1 MNSALTLSP
10 AKSRASLWRRCWLLA
25 MLLTCLLA
33 GAATPAWAQSAAA
46 DSAAAKNG
54 AVNSVAGLAAP
65 AHPAAAPGAADKGGN
80 RYMLQLFSGLLVVLV
95 SIVVL
100 AIVAKRFNRW
110 QPAGAG
116 NLKILGG
123 MSMGGREKV
132 VLVQAG
138 NERILLGVAP
148 GRVNCLHVLAGGCA
162 NDAGAHADCTHDL
175 GHDRG
180 AHDAIGESA
189 GLASTDGEAPTF
201 AQKLAASLLH
211 KHQTGGEN

>member
-1 MNSALTLSP
+1 MSAP
-10 AKSRASLWRRCWLLA
+10 ACPANPWRAFWLLA
-25 MLLTCLLA
+25 VLAACLLA
-33 GAATPAWAQSAAA
+33 GVGAPAPAAANVADPSVTGAAATA
-46 DSAAAKNG
+46 
-54 AVNSVAGLAAP
+54 LAAP
-65 AHPAAAPGAADKGGN
+65 AHPAAASGVADKGGN
-80 RYMLQLFSGLLVVLV
+80 RYMLQLFSGLLIVLV

-148 GRVNCLHVLAGGCA
+148 GRVNLLHVLEGVCA
-162 NDAGAHADCTHDL
+162 NDANPMDDGIGDNDIGDDDIGAGDVL
-175 GHDRG
+175 P
-180 AHDAIGESA
+180 SA
-189 GLASTDGEAPTF
+189 DGEAPTF
-201 AQKLAASLLH
+201 AQKLAASLLQKQH
-211 KHQTGGEN
+211 KHGGQG